1 LESDVRIGLL
11 NNLRAGRN
19 DAQVG
24 RLLRFLKR
32 HPEVAH
38 VETESAGA
46 VPEALAELFSHEIDV
61 LVVNG
66 GDGTLQHA
74 LTEILGSDEFRG
86 QVPMIAP
93 LKGGRTNMTAGD
105 LGTHRDATRGLAN
118 LINAAKG
125 GELEKRIVKRQ
136 VLRVQYGPRRDVL
149 YGMFFGVG
157 MIHRAIELTHRLF
170 DRKGTQGAVGATLV
184 TANLIA
190 RAALL
195 KDRDGVLSP
204 DKVQVML
211 DGELVD
217 GGEYSLMISST
228 LHRLFSGMRPFWG
241 TGSGGVRF
249 TSVRTGA
256 HQLGRA
262 APGILAG
269 RPGPVVREQN
279 GYLSR
284 NAKRVELRLDCGF
297 TVDGELVAPDPGRI
311 VSVTA
316 DDTVRFVRA

>member
-1 LESDVRIGLL
+1 MRIGLL

-74 LTEILGSDEFRG
+74 LTEILGSDEFRW

-105 LGTHRDATRGLAN
+105 IGTHRDATRGLAN
-118 LINAAKG
+118 LINAAKSG
-125 GELEKRIVKRQ
+125 QLEKRIEKRQ
-136 VLRVQYGPRRDVL
+136 VLRVQYGHQRDVL

-170 DRKGTQGAVGATLV
+170 DRKGTHGAVGATIV

-204 DKVQVML
+204 DKVQVLL
-211 DGELVD
+211 DGELH

-241 TGSGGVRF
+241 TGSPGVRF
-249 TSVRTGA
+249 TSIRTGA
-256 HQLGRA
+256 DQMWRA

-269 RPGPVVREQN
+269 RPGKVVREQN

-284 NAKRVELRLDCGF
+284 NAKQVELRLDCGF
-297 TVDGELVAPDPGRI
+297 TVDGELVGPEPGRI
-311 VSVTA
+311 VTVTA

>member
-1 LESDVRIGLL
+1 
-11 NNLRAGRN
+11 
-19 DAQVG
+19 
-24 RLLRFLKR
+24 
-32 HPEVAH
+32 

-46 VPEALAELFSHEIDV
+46 VPEALSELFSHEIDV

-74 LTEILGSDEFRG
+74 LTEILGNDEFRG
-86 QVPMIAP
+86 HAPMIAP

-125 GELEKRIVKRQ
+125 GQLEQRIERRQ
-136 VLRVQYGPRRDVL
+136 VLRVQYGPQRDVL

-170 DRKGTQGAVGATLV
+170 DRKGTHGAVGATLV

-190 RAALL
+190 RAAVL
-195 KDRDGVLSP
+195 KDREGVLMP

-217 GGEYSLMISST
+217 GGEYSLMIASS

-241 TGSGGVRF
+241 KGEAGVRF

-256 HQLGRA
+256 TQLWRA

-269 RPGPVVREQN
+269 RPGAVVREQN

-284 NAKRVELRLDCGF
+284 NAKRVELRMDCGF
-297 TVDGELVAPDPGRI
+297 TVDGELVAPESGRI
-311 VSVTA
+311 VSVSA

>member
-1 LESDVRIGLL
+1 VRIGLL

-38 VETESAGA
+38 VETESAAA
-46 VPEALAELFSHEIDV
+46 VPEALSELFSHGIDV

-74 LTEILGSDEFRG
+74 LTEILTNDEFRW
-86 QVPMIAP
+86 QVPLIAP
-93 LKGGRTNMTAGD
+93 LRGGRTNMTAGD
-105 LGTHRDATRGLAN
+105 IGTHRDTVRGLAN
-118 LINAAKG
+118 LINAARG
-125 GELEKRIVKRQ
+125 GQIEKRIVRRQ
-136 VLRVQYGPRRDVL
+136 VLRVQYSPHRDVL

-157 MIHRAIELTHRLF
+157 MIERAIELCHRLF

-195 KDRDGVLSP
+195 HDTNGVLEP
-204 DKVQVML
+204 DKVQML
-211 DGELVD
+211 IDGEPVD
-217 GGEYSLMISST
+217 HGEHSLMIGST

-249 TSVRTGA
+249 TAIRTGA
-256 HQLGRA
+256 YQMWRA

-269 RPGPVVREQN
+269 RPGPLVREQN

-284 NAKRVELRLDCGF
+284 NAKCVELRMDCGF
-297 TVDGELVAPDPGRI
+297 TVDGELVHAEGGRT

-316 DDTVRFVRA
+316 DETVRFVRA